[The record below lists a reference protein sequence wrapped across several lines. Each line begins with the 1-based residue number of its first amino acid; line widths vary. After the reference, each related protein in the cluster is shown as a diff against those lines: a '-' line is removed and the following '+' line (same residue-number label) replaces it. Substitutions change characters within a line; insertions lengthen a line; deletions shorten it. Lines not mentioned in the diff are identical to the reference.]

1 MGHQYEAISSCYFT
15 SLQFIIIYIVAWS
28 YLYCFY
34 GNLGGLSRWL
44 FLSRVVFL
52 SDGLEQ
58 THFYRPPHPSSPLPV
73 PEQALYC
80 SSPRVF
86 MGRRAGRLWRA
97 GVAMPMTSWAH
108 LPQFCSVI
116 WTQSRLLHL
125 SCVRDQGGRLW
136 VRSGNDQ
143 CWMQAGGF

>member
-15 SLQFIIIYIVAWS
+15 SLQFIITYIVAWS

-34 GNLGGLSRWL
+34 GNLGGDCPDGCFCVEL
-44 FLSRVVFL
+44 FSCRMDSNKHTFTV
-52 SDGLEQ
+52 
-58 THFYRPPHPSSPLPV
+58 RPTPPLPV

-80 SSPRVF
+80 SSPLVF
-86 MGRRAGRLWRA
+86 MGRRAGRLWRP
-97 GVAMPMTSWAH
+97 GVAMPMTSSAH

-116 WTQSRLLHL
+116 WTQSRLWHL
-125 SCVRDQGGRLW
+125 SCVRDQGRRLW

-143 CWMQAGGF
+143 CSMQAGGF

>member
-15 SLQFIIIYIVAWS
+15 SLQFIITYIVAWS

-58 THFYRPPHPSSPLPV
+58 THFYRPPHPSSP
-73 PEQALYC
+73 
-80 SSPRVF
+80 SPRTSSLLFFSTSVH
-86 MGRRAGRLWRA
+86 GKTCRQI
-97 GVAMPMTSWAH
+97 VACWGGHADDIMSTSAPV
-108 LPQFCSVI
+108 LLCNLDTIPLITPELCPR
-116 WTQSRLLHL
+116 SRWK
-125 SCVRDQGGRLW
+125 VVGQIRQ
-136 VRSGNDQ
+136 
-143 CWMQAGGF
+143 